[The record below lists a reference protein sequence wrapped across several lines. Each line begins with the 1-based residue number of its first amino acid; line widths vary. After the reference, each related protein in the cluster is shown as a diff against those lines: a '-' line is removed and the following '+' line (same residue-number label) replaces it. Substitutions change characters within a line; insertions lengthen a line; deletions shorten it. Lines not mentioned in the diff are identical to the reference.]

1 MLLGKC
7 RADPRHDDQRRR
19 IADLAQTADQNWAA
33 CRRRAPFAAALRAAQ
48 IALAGPQEE
57 APSSAHTVLDVLVE
71 IGEGIEVMMALSSL
85 GAVQACVLPWKS

>member
-48 IALAGPQEE
+48 IALAGQQEE
-57 APSSAHTVLDVLVE
+57 APSSAHTVLDVLV
-71 IGEGIEVMMALSSL
+71 GERQLFTSTRQPVTSAQGQMD
-85 GAVQACVLPWKS
+85 K